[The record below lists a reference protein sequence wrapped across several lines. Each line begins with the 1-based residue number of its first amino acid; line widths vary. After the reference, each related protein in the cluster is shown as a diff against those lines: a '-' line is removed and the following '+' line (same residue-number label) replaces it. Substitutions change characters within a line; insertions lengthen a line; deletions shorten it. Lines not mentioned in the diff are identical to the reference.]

1 MTNSVDKLNVI
12 RKTFTSCIEQLS
24 NSKSF
29 VSLLNNNG
37 KLKSDFANIKN
48 NISPKLLT
56 PFSDKITVAIIGASS
71 HGKTTI
77 MAEMFPDLKERGWLI
92 TDVTDTT
99 SQALRIYQ
107 SKNQSD
113 VVINSW
119 DIDEIKELISS
130 SNVKSKN
137 SADNIQIKYENNSI
151 EVDGSE
157 AKIDKKLSSKFKFST
172 TQSIKPFV
180 KPHVIPDKDINDD
193 FIKILTTKQQA
204 HEVTSKSFLPVG
216 DTSYTSLQLRTI
228 IKDISLTAEYTKLE
242 KWVSEIRDE
251 ETKSRHYDLLQKLI
265 FIDTP
270 GLGESG
276 SQKDEILS
284 NILQYKSHHI
294 AFNLLKK
301 DELDMIINLVKCNEK
316 TTLYSLLES
325 LEKNHGEFQD
335 LGERIILA
343 INGVNL
349 MFGNKEMREHIEKGD
364 HFQTIL
370 EDNIIKKLHPKKH
383 IKPSKICFIDSK
395 SAVEEKVNIFSR
407 KKDYSYFYEN
417 QKEEMEQW
425 IEPNT
430 ASYDYLK
437 KLGIAESFAENIK
450 CLINPTDCGQGFL
463 IRQLLDSVDKNYD
476 GMLVK
481 KYLVRTNLLQQY
493 GQLVNIL
500 ERYYDNEG
508 QLTKAANLEAIQ
520 NCFNFLD
527 KKRLETIDEFCK
539 EYLDNHIKDIIES
552 TDNSKWLVTA
562 FSNSC
567 KLLRDKIAEMSQ
579 ADANICE
586 ALNKYFSLM
595 IPQWIDIWGY
605 ANAGLSSSPD
615 DLHTVAIASHSIK
628 NHLREILFLSM
639 TKIEYDIDTAQ
650 ESNDIASMKQIIS
663 KLKQAQEYAKHVCKK
678 EGVIL

>member
-1 MTNSVDKLNVI
+1 MTISVDELNII
-12 RKTFTSCIEQLS
+12 RKTFIFCINQLS

-77 MAEMFPDLKERGWLI
+77 MAEMFPDLKERGWLV

-107 SKNQSD
+107 SKKQSD

-157 AKIDKKLSSKFKFST
+157 AKTDKKISSKFKFST
-172 TQSIKPFV
+172 TQSIKPFF
-180 KPHVIPDKDINDD
+180 KPYVIPDKDINDD
-193 FIKILTTKQQA
+193 FIKILTTKQQT
-204 HEVTSKSFLPVG
+204 HEVTSKSLISVG

-228 IKDISLTAEYTKLE
+228 IKDISLTAEYTQLE

-251 ETKSRHYDLLQKLI
+251 ETKNRHYDLLQKII

-301 DELDMIINLVKCNEK
+301 DELDVIINLVKCNEK

-325 LEKNHGEFQD
+325 LEENHGEFQD

-395 SAVEEKVNIFSR
+395 SAVEEKVHIFS
-407 KKDYSYFYEN
+407 KKKGLFVFLQE
-417 QKEEMEQW
+417 QKGR
-425 IEPNT
+425 NRT
-430 ASYDYLK
+430 
-437 KLGIAESFAENIK
+437 
-450 CLINPTDCGQGFL
+450 
-463 IRQLLDSVDKNYD
+463 VD
-476 GMLVK
+476 
-481 KYLVRTNLLQQY
+481 
-493 GQLVNIL
+493 
-500 ERYYDNEG
+500 
-508 QLTKAANLEAIQ
+508 
-520 NCFNFLD
+520 
-527 KKRLETIDEFCK
+527 
-539 EYLDNHIKDIIES
+539 
-552 TDNSKWLVTA
+552 
-562 FSNSC
+562 
-567 KLLRDKIAEMSQ
+567 
-579 ADANICE
+579 
-586 ALNKYFSLM
+586 
-595 IPQWIDIWGY
+595 
-605 ANAGLSSSPD
+605 
-615 DLHTVAIASHSIK
+615 
-628 NHLREILFLSM
+628 
-639 TKIEYDIDTAQ
+639 
-650 ESNDIASMKQIIS
+650 
-663 KLKQAQEYAKHVCKK
+663 
-678 EGVIL
+678 